1 MPKRR
6 LIKGLEKNLSILSRS
21 LITQSLSIQVEYL
34 ILIMTH
40 FILSCEQSTQVVDW
54 IEYAIS
60 ML

>member
-21 LITQSLSIQVEYL
+21 LITQSLSIQVEHL

-40 FILSCEQSTQVVDW
+40 FILGCELLTQVVDW

>member
-21 LITQSLSIQVEYL
+21 LITQSLSIQVEHL

-40 FILSCEQSTQVVDW
+40 FILGCEQLTQVVDW

>member
-21 LITQSLSIQVEYL
+21 LITQSLSIQVEHL

-40 FILSCEQSTQVVDW
+40 FILGCEQSTQVVDW